1 MRTFFLIIVSV
12 VTLSACTTDRHDM
25 QAFDKSFV
33 KVHDLISTSV
43 LQEELILG
51 RPLGIHYADSSILI
65 YDDLSD
71 TLFILIDLVDDGKV
85 YRFGQRGES
94 ENEFLQVFSF
104 CSMDVDSLVGV
115 YDVYRRCLCGINLRQ
130 VKREPAKF
138 PIITKDTLNSIVL
151 AATKYGTYLGLGFY
165 ENNMLSLSG
174 DEIGRKFFFEYPY
187 QDSREQMIANRL
199 RGMAYQGPL
208 CSNKSL
214 DKFLYAV
221 GSAPIFMLYSVTED
235 EIKKTYEWIGGYPV
249 YVTEETGEYR
259 SAPMSADNKQ
269 SFIAAY
275 ATDNYVYL
283 LYSGKS
289 VREAN
294 RSAFQG
300 NTIYRLTWKGE
311 PVDKFELDFPAT
323 KFCVSDADDTLY
335 ALVNKGE
342 VELVQYALK

>member
-1 MRTFFLIIVSV
+1 MRTLIFIFIGIVA
-12 VTLSACTTDRHDM
+12 LSGCTTGSSNM
-25 QAFDKSFV
+25 QAFDKTFV
-33 KVHDLISTSV
+33 KEHDLISKSV
-43 LQEELILG
+43 LQKELLLG

-65 YDDLSD
+65 YDDISD
-71 TLFILIDLVDDGKV
+71 TLFILVDLANDGKV
-85 YRFGQRGES
+85 YRFGQRGEG

-138 PIITKDTLNSIVL
+138 PIIAKDTLSSITL
-151 AATKYGTYLGLGFY
+151 AATKYDTYLGLGFY
-165 ENNMLSLSG
+165 ESNMLSLSG
-174 DEIGRKFFFEYPY
+174 DVIGRKFFFEYPY
-187 QDSREQMIANRL
+187 QDNREQMIANRL
-199 RGMAYQGPL
+199 RGMAYQGTL

-235 EIKKTYEWIGGYPV
+235 EIKKTYEWIGGHPV

-269 SFIAAY
+269 AFIAAY

-289 VREAN
+289 IREAN

-300 NTIYRLTWKGE
+300 STIYKLTWKGE
-311 PVDKFELDFPAT
+311 PVDKLNIDFPAT
-323 KFCVSDADDTLY
+323 KFCVSDNDDVLY

-342 VELVQYALK
+342 TELVQYALK